1 MFQAD
6 LRPVGEDAYNAAEL
20 YHRDQRSRAGHAR
33 LEDRRG
39 SEGELNADRT
49 IDLNS
54 LNSLDVDTFSAILGA
69 VFEHSSWVACAVWA
83 ARPFASVPEL
93 HAAMVSIVAN
103 AGPDRQLAL
112 LRAHPELAQT
122 GPLTSA
128 SSAEQGGIGLDRLSA
143 DEATTFDVL
152 NADYR
157 ARFGFPFIIAV
168 RGQRDRAAILAA
180 LSARLRNSPD
190 QERAAALAEVTKITR
205 FRLDDL
211 IVPDASG
218 S

>member
-1 MFQAD
+1 MRIIVD
-6 LRPVGEDAYNAAEL
+6 LRVF
-20 YHRDQRSRAGHAR
+20 
-33 LEDRRG
+33 
-39 SEGELNADRT
+39 EGELTAGGT
-49 IDLNS
+49 IDLDS
-54 LNSLDVDTFSAILGA
+54 LSSLDVEPFTAIIGG
-69 VFEHSSWVACAVWA
+69 VFEHSSWVARAVCA

-143 DEATTFDVL
+143 DEAARFDEL

-180 LSARLRNSPD
+180 LSARLRNSLD
-190 QERAAALAEVTKITR
+190 QERAAALAEVSEITR
-205 FRLDDL
+205 FRLNDQ
-211 IVPDASG
+211 IVPAANG